1 MRKSGFRSVDEYI
14 ARQPREVQPALRRV
28 REAIRK
34 AIPRADEMI
43 SYQIPAYKLEGAAVV
58 YFAGW
63 KAHYS
68 IYPATAPL
76 VAAFADELAGYEKSK
91 GTIRFPLEEPVPV
104 RLIARLA
111 KFRAREAAER
121 AAAKR
126 ARPRKR

>member
-14 ARQPREVQPALRRV
+14 ARQPREVQPTLRRV

>member
-14 ARQPREVQPALRRV
+14 ARQPREVQPVLRRV

-34 AIPRADEMI
+34 AIPRADEVI
-43 SYQIPAYKLEGAAVV
+43 SYQIPAYKLDGAAVV

-126 ARPRKR
+126 ARPRQR